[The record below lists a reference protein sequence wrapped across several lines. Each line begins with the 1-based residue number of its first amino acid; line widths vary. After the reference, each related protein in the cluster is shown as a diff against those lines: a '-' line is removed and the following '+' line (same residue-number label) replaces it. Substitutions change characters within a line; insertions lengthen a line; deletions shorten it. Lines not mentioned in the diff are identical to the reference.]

1 MMRTIK
7 IFTIALSLL
16 MFSNVLFG
24 DVKIVYC
31 NIDRVIAEYK
41 MGKSL
46 KNQLDKIHK
55 SNLESFSKTEKNL
68 KDEETKL
75 LAKKKILSK
84 EEFQKEFNLIRD
96 KAFKYQNK
104 RTDLIND
111 VSAKR
116 VNATKK
122 AIELMNPILA
132 KYADENDISIIIPKQ
147 NIIIGKTQLDISAD
161 ILKIVDKEIKPFK
174 IN

>member
-31 NIDRVIAEYK
+31 NIDRVIAESK